1 MKSISTMIKRLKRVL
16 WLHYLIV
23 TDKVFNMKMIRSDKL
38 KINTDAQQRKV
49 LGDTLAYYR
58 KYVRDL
64 MVLINARWRTLQ
76 RAQGNECIKIVENL
90 IHPTKSRP
98 DIKHPH
104 FHKNYYK
111 FPSYLR
117 RVAIM
122 DAYGQVSS
130 FHTRY
135 NDWLDAGMKKMSP
148 KLTCSTNTFPSLYK
162 GQCVK
167 FSDDNK
173 TAFIKVRM
181 NNDWIWQA
189 FRLSGKSRF
198 LGKGKEM
205 SPLLTLKGKQWA
217 LSTPTKLS
225 IPLKE
230 STDFSGQILAVD
242 MGINSAAACAVV
254 DKNGT
259 VVHRAFFD
267 RTDKDRV
274 YRIMQRI
281 RTKAKK
287 ATRHGNKLPNA
298 FCTSE
303 HRRLRQLNHNM
314 SHQISR
320 KIVDLA
326 TQFECDGI
334 IIEDL
339 TRWKPKGRSKTMKV
353 KFHNWFKSRLA
364 DNVESKSMEVGI
376 RTHRVYARGTSSYA
390 YDGSGK
396 LSRDKDNYANAKF
409 SNGKRYNADLN
420 AAYNIATRG
429 IIKIYYPQLRKQMWS
444 RNKPNACPTTGNPL
458 VLSSLWLLEQP
469 KEG

>member
-1 MKSISTMIKRLKRVL
+1 MKSISTMIKRFKRVL

-205 SPLLTLKGKQWA
+205 
-217 LSTPTKLS
+217 
-225 IPLKE
+225 
-230 STDFSGQILAVD
+230 
-242 MGINSAAACAVV
+242 
-254 DKNGT
+254 
-259 VVHRAFFD
+259 
-267 RTDKDRV
+267 
-274 YRIMQRI
+274 
-281 RTKAKK
+281 
-287 ATRHGNKLPNA
+287 
-298 FCTSE
+298 
-303 HRRLRQLNHNM
+303 
-314 SHQISR
+314 
-320 KIVDLA
+320 
-326 TQFECDGI
+326 
-334 IIEDL
+334 
-339 TRWKPKGRSKTMKV
+339 
-353 KFHNWFKSRLA
+353 
-364 DNVESKSMEVGI
+364 
-376 RTHRVYARGTSSYA
+376 
-390 YDGSGK
+390 
-396 LSRDKDNYANAKF
+396 
-409 SNGKRYNADLN
+409 
-420 AAYNIATRG
+420 
-429 IIKIYYPQLRKQMWS
+429 
-444 RNKPNACPTTGNPL
+444 
-458 VLSSLWLLEQP
+458 
-469 KEG
+469 